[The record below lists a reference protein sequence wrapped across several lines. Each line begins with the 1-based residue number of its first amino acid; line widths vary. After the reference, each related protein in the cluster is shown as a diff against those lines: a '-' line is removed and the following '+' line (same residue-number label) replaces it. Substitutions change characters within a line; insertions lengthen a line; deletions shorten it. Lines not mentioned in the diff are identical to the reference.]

1 APAAEWDDLPDWRP
15 EGDPGRG
22 ERPVITDAGETTAS
36 VWWRPALSV
45 GAEIRG
51 PAVIEDTG
59 STTWVGPEERALV
72 HPSGALDLEW

>member
-1 APAAEWDDLPDWRP
+1 
-15 EGDPGRG
+15 
-22 ERPVITDAGETTAS
+22 VITDAGETTAS

-45 GAEIRG
+45 GAEVRG